1 MAIKQEK
8 MVSSRR
14 THSKIDLHLHPGELV
29 DIQIKVQ
36 GAEETAA
43 RSSKSVVW
51 LKNEWA
57 RIDRFLMR
65 SPIIARFGSAVSLV
79 FLLALGIFLFTRLYQ
94 LEKFPIYFYSDEA
107 TPVLRAYDLLN
118 NAIKDADQE
127 LLPTFFWNDR
137 KFSLGTTVYFQA
149 LTLLF
154 FPRSVFLARLVT
166 VLFGVL
172 GMLWFALILQ
182 DCFRIR
188 HGWIGF
194 FLLVSTPAWF
204 LFSRLAVETPVFT
217 VFYTGSLYYYLR
229 YRQGNPRA
237 LIPSVLLGA
246 LAFYTYFPGQII
258 IALTSFFL
266 LISDWRYHWQN
277 RKIFLFSFGLQLL
290 CAVPLVRFIISHPDY
305 YQSQMLQYGIL
316 GNTDATLLTNIAN
329 YLSRYIYGLS
339 PIYWFNPIV
348 HDPIWWVMKGYSHV
362 SWLLLPFFIWGLVL
376 AIKGW
381 RRPEMRVILAAFLA
395 GPSGSALISIE
406 ITRVLVMI
414 IPSLIFITLGI
425 SSAFTWL
432 ERRKWF
438 HQSLLVFSGLILSI
452 VPFAMLYDV
461 LINGPTWFTNYGLDG
476 LQWGSREVYQ
486 AALEIYQRDPATK
499 VYVSGDWNW
508 QPDIMHRF
516 FIGENEN
523 IIGGN
528 ADSFMA
534 EFKDGLDT
542 SRFILTASEYEE
554 VVNSDKFAEVNVERI
569 LNYPDGDPGFY
580 VLRLRYRDDVQE
592 IFTAEWFKRAELVP
606 GEIEIEGMTISTMHT
621 VLDGM
626 PLQKVFDGDSE
637 SLIKSD
643 RINPLVIELNF
654 PEPRSLNGV
663 DLLVGSERVNILV
676 EAWLEDGTSKD
687 FSIQAEKGDQ
697 NKTVSIP
704 FEDLLMI
711 SRLHIELHDVDAT
724 NDSFVH
730 LWEVLLK

>member
-1 MAIKQEK
+1 MSITQEK
-8 MVSSRR
+8 MVSNRK
-14 THSKIDLHLHPGELV
+14 THTKIDLHLHPGELV
-29 DIQIKVQ
+29 DIQIQVDGPK
-36 GAEETAA
+36 ETAA
-43 RSSKSVVW
+43 RSSKFAAW
-51 LKNEWA
+51 LKNVWA
-57 RIDRFLMR
+57 GIDRFLMR
-65 SPIIARFGSAVSLV
+65 SPIIARFGSSVFLV
-79 FLLALGIFLFTRLYQ
+79 FLLALAIFLFTRLYQ

-107 TPVLRAYDLLN
+107 TPVLRAFDLLN
-118 NAIKDADQE
+118 NDLKDAEQQ

-188 HGWIGF
+188 HGWVGF
-194 FLLVSTPAWF
+194 FLFVSTPAWF

-217 VFYTGSLYYYLR
+217 VFYTGSIYYYLR
-229 YRQGNPRA
+229 YRLGNPRN
-237 LIPSVLLGA
+237 LIPCVLLGTI
-246 LAFYTYFPGQII
+246 AFYTYFPGQII
-258 IALTSFFL
+258 IALTSMVL

-277 RKIFLFSFGLQLL
+277 WKTYLFSLGLLL
-290 CAVPLVRFIISHPDY
+290 LSAIPLIRFIITHPDY
-305 YQSQMLQYGIL
+305 YQSQMVQYGIL
-316 GNTDATLLTNIAN
+316 SNTGMSFLTNLTN

-339 PIYWFNPIV
+339 PIYWFNPVI
-348 HDPIWWVMKGYSHV
+348 HDPIWWVMKGYSHI
-362 SWLLLPFFIWGLVL
+362 SWLLLPFFIWGLVV

-381 RRPEMRVILAAFLA
+381 RKPEMRVILAAFLA

-414 IPSLIFITLGI
+414 IPSLILITLGV

-438 HQSLLVFSGLILSI
+438 HQSLLVISGLILSI

-486 AALEIYQRDPATK
+486 IALEINKREPATK
-499 VYVSGDWNW
+499 IIVSGDWNW

-523 IIGGN
+523 IVGGN
-528 ADSFMA
+528 ADAFMS
-534 EFKDGLDT
+534 EYKNGLD
-542 SRFILTASEYEE
+542 SSLFILTPSEFED
-554 VVNSDKFAEVNVERI
+554 VSNSDKFAEVKVESI
-569 LNYPDGDPGFY
+569 LNSPDGNPGFY
-580 VLRLRYRDDVQE
+580 ILRLRYRDDVQD
-592 IFTAEWFKRAELVP
+592 IFSAEWLARAKLIP
-606 GEIEIEGMTISTMHT
+606 GEIEIEGTTIPTKHT
-621 VLDGM
+621 VLDAM
-626 PLQKVFDGDSE
+626 PLQKAFDGDPE

-643 RINPLVIELNF
+643 RMNPLVIELDF
-654 PEPRSLNGV
+654 PEPRVMNGL
-663 DLLVGSERVNILV
+663 DLLVGSERINILV
-676 EAWLEDGTSKD
+676 KVWLEDGTVKN
-687 FSIQAEKGDQ
+687 FSIVAEKGDQ

-704 FEDLLMI
+704 FDDVLMV

-730 LWEVLLK
+730 LWEVKLN